1 MMSRGQK
8 TPPIFLN
15 RMILKKID
23 VYILKKFLGTFFFA
37 ILLILSISVVFD
49 LAEKIDDFFETDAP
63 VNAIIFDYYFN
74 FIPYFANLFT
84 PLFVFIAVIFFTSKM
99 AYDTEIIA
107 ILSSGVSFK
116 RLLYPYFL
124 GAAILTVFSY
134 VMGGYI
140 IPPSNKVR
148 IEFENVYVKE
158 IKETGMSNIHMQI
171 EPGLFIYMR
180 RYSSYRERGDDFSL
194 EKIEGKEL
202 KLKITA
208 EKVKYDSIDN
218 KWIFEDYIRRDF
230 SENGRMVISKG
241 EEMDTVVNM
250 KPADFKEER
259 NFFETMTNPEL
270 ENYIDE
276 QTIRGVGNI
285 EPYLIEK
292 HRRIASPFS
301 AFILTL
307 IGVSLASRKTRGGM
321 GLHIGVGIALSFSY
335 ILFMTISTTFAINGN
350 WSPVMATWLPNFVFL
365 AIGVLLYFRAPK

>member
-1 MMSRGQK
+1 
-8 TPPIFLN
+8 
-15 RMILKKID
+15 MILKKID

-49 LAEKIDDFFETDAP
+49 LAEKIDDFLETDAP
-63 VNAIIFDYYFN
+63 LDAIVFDYYFN

-148 IEFENVYVKE
+148 IEFENIYVKE

-194 EKIEGKEL
+194 EKIEGKKL

-218 KWIFEDYIRRDF
+218 KWIFEDFTRRDF

-259 NFFETMTNPEL
+259 KFFETMTNPEL
-270 ENYIDE
+270 ESYIDE

-350 WSPVMATWLPNFVFL
+350 WSPMMATWLPNFVFS
-365 AIGVLLYFRAPK
+365 AIGALLYYRAPK

>member
-1 MMSRGQK
+1 
-8 TPPIFLN
+8 
-15 RMILKKID
+15 MILKKID

-49 LAEKIDDFFETDAP
+49 LAEKIDDFLETDAP
-63 VNAIIFDYYFN
+63 LEAIVFDYYFN

-116 RLLYPYFL
+116 RLLYPYFI
-124 GAAILTVFSY
+124 GAAILTAFSY

-148 IEFENVYVKE
+148 IDFENYYVKE

-180 RYSSYRERGDDFSL
+180 RYSSFRERGDDFSL
-194 EKIEGKEL
+194 EKIEDKDL
-202 KLKITA
+202 RLKITA
-208 EKVKYDSIDN
+208 EKVKYDSIN
-218 KWIFEDYIRRDF
+218 EKWIFEDYIRRDF
-230 SENGRMVISKG
+230 SDAGRMTITKG

-259 NFFETMTNPEL
+259 KFFETMTNPEL
-270 ENYIDE
+270 EDYIEE

-350 WSPVMATWLPNFVFL
+350 LSPIMATWLPNIVF
-365 AIGVLLYFRAPK
+365 AGIGVLLYYRAPK